1 MLEKIKSRWTTL
13 IRPVALGLTRVGLT
27 PNVVTWAGT
36 IATIIVSMVCFPQG
50 WLWQGVCIL
59 LVFIFSDSLDGTM
72 ARATGQTTR
81 WGAFLDSTLDRI
93 ADGAIFGALALYF
106 SDQGSQLGV
115 AVSIVALVL
124 GQVTSYSKARGE
136 AIGVAVNV
144 GIAGR
149 ADRLVIVLLG
159 TLLTGLGVHL
169 ALPIA
174 MSVLCVTGAITVGQR
189 MHAVHRALADK

>member
-1 MLEKIKSRWTTL
+1 MLEKIKSHWTEL
-13 IRPVALGLTRVGLT
+13 IKPVAIGLTKIGLT
-27 PNVVTWAGT
+27 PNVVTWVGT
-36 IATIIVSMVCFPQG
+36 FATVIVSFVCFPQG
-50 WLWQGVCIL
+50 WLWQGVL
-59 LVFIFSDSLDGTM
+59 LLLLFIFSDSLDGTM
-72 ARATGQTTR
+72 ARATGQTSR

-106 SDQGSQLGV
+106 SDQDSQLGV
-115 AVSIVALVL
+115 VVSIVALVL

-136 AIGVAVNV
+136 AIGVEVSG

-159 TLLTGLGVHL
+159 TLLTGVGVEL

-174 MSVLCVTGAITVGQR
+174 MSLLCLTGAITVAQR
-189 MHAVHRALADK
+189 MSIVHRALVEK